1 MRFQFWVL
9 IIILMSCGQ
18 KQSSEAITTSDT
30 TSNEVVPEDAF
41 EKEDQLQIDYKR
53 FFGVYDHESSTTG
66 FSAVLALRQNGND
79 MYFNISVAQ
88 GSCKGETEGVVVI
101 IEQTEAYLSGF
112 YEADNCR
119 LQFTFQRTE
128 NKVDVKEITLCQ
140 LLGGGCSY
148 EGTYVKRK
156 N

>member
-1 MRFQFWVL
+1 MKFQHWLL
-9 IIILMSCGQ
+9 ILLISCGQ
-18 KQSSEAITTSDT
+18 KQSKEEVSPIDT
-30 TSNEVVPEDAF
+30 TSNKVAPEDAF
-41 EKEDQLQIDYKR
+41 EKEELQVDYR
-53 FFGVYDHESSTTG
+53 EFFGVYDHESSTTG
-66 FSAVLALRQNGND
+66 FTAVLALRQNGND

-88 GSCKGETEGVVVI
+88 GSCKGETEGVVMIV
-101 IEQTEAYLSGF
+101 EQTEVYVSGF

-119 LQFTFQRTE
+119 LQFTFQREE
-128 NKVDVKEITLCQ
+128 NKIDVKEVTLCQ